1 MRLRDLLDSSTV
13 KVSMVSTEKD
23 EAIEE
28 LVDVLVRSGRITD
41 REGVID
47 AIMNRER
54 QQTTGIGS
62 GVAVPHAKHESI
74 TELTAALGIS
84 KSGIEFDAIDDKPV
98 RVVFLIMA
106 RVDDPGPHI
115 QALAEIARLLQIPGF
130 YRKMTE
136 AESVA
141 DLLALIE
148 SEE

>member
-1 MRLRDLLDSSTV
+1 MRLRDILDASSV
-13 KVSMVSTEKD
+13 KVGMVSTDKE

-28 LVDVLVRSGRITD
+28 LVDLLVRSGRLPD
-41 REGVID
+41 RSGSIE
-47 AIMNRER
+47 AMMERES

-74 TELTAALGIS
+74 EKLTAALGIS
-84 KSGIEFDAIDDKPV
+84 SQGIEFDSVDDKPV
-98 RVVFLIMA
+98 HLVFLIMA

-115 QALAEIARLLQIPGF
+115 QALAEIARLLQIPGL
-130 YRKMTE
+130 YRKLI
-136 AESVA
+136 ESESEA

>member
-1 MRLRDLLDSSTV
+1 MRLRDILDASSV
-13 KVSMVSTEKD
+13 KVGLVSTDKE

-28 LVDVLVRSGRITD
+28 LVDLLVRSGKLSD
-41 REGVID
+41 RSG
-47 AIMNRER
+47 AIEAVMEREA

-74 TELTAALGIS
+74 ETLTAALGIS
-84 KSGIEFDAIDDKPV
+84 SQGIEFDSVDDKPV
-98 RVVFLIMA
+98 HLVFLIMA

-130 YRKMTE
+130 YRKLIE
-136 AESVA
+136 AESEA